1 MSIRQYSIINKFC
14 DLESCWDA
22 GYTGAKFEVR
32 GYDSNT
38 TCKFDVEV
46 HRELVIKHPITA
58 KFENVSN
65 YILLKIEEK
74 RRKFLINS
82 ILVYKSTRGG
92 PAYML
97 SIPPFLSQSPS
108 ETLELMKQELC
119 TLLVMNE
126 TTDSELRTLER
137 QVQHT
142 HRLEASQN
150 ALLHAKSIIARHVPK
165 VCPHCLREEARV
177 PCLRCGKLSLCSSCF
192 VRTVQCY
199 LCNIY

>member
-65 YILLKIEEK
+65 YILLDIKEK
-74 RRKFLINS
+74 GRKFLINS
-82 ILVYKSTRGG
+82 ILVYKSTSG

-119 TLLVMNE
+119 TLLIMNE

-142 HRLEASQN
+142 HRLRGVTKRFVARKKHYCSPCAKGVSPLPARGSTR
-150 ALLHAKSIIARHVPK
+150 ALLA
-165 VCPHCLREEARV
+165 LW
-177 PCLRCGKLSLCSSCF
+177 
-192 VRTVQCY
+192 
-199 LCNIY
+199 